1 MATQSSKHS
10 HESKL
15 SQKSKL
21 SPKGI
26 LLLIGLSIG
35 WGINWPIMKTI
46 LEELPPL
53 SFRGFC
59 LFFAGLGILAL
70 AKYSGEAIKIPRGY
84 LIKVMCICC
93 LDILAWNIMATYGL
107 SLLPAGRAAML
118 GYTMPIWS
126 IALSVWLLHEKFTW
140 RGGAGLTLGVLGILL
155 LMSDSLTGIAKAPIG
170 AMLMITSAITG
181 ALGMIFLKKWNI
193 PMRTMALTGWL
204 LLLASI
210 PLLIGAVFIDGMPK
224 LPLSTFTIWGLVY
237 NILIGFMFG
246 YWAWN
251 KLVLI
256 LPISVS
262 SLSSLLT
269 PLIGVISSVVLLH
282 EKSGITDWIA
292 VGLIL
297 GAIWV
302 VNSKPKKND
311 GNEIE
316 K

>member
-1 MATQSSKHS
+1 M
-10 HESKL
+10 L
-15 SQKSKL
+15 QKSSQL
-21 SPKGI
+21 SGKGI

-70 AKYSGEAIKIPRGY
+70 ARYSGESIKIPRSY
-84 LIKVMCICC
+84 FAKVLCICC
-93 LDILAWNIMATYGL
+93 LDILLWNILATYGL
-107 SLLPAGRAAML
+107 SMLPAGRAAML
-118 GYTMPIWS
+118 GYTMPIWG
-126 IALSVWLLHEKFTW
+126 IVLSAWILKENFTW
-140 RGGAGLTLGVLGILL
+140 RSGVGLALGIVGIFL
-155 LMSDSLTGIAKAPIG
+155 LMSDSLAGIANAPVG
-170 AMLMITSAITG
+170 AFLMIISAITG

-204 LLLASI
+204 LLLASV
-210 PLLIGAVFIDGMPK
+210 PLLLGAVFVDGMPS
-224 LPLSTFTIWGLVY
+224 LPLSTFTVWGLVY
-237 NILIGFMFG
+237 NVLIGFMFG

-282 EKSGITDWIA
+282 EKSGVSDWVA
-292 VGLIL
+292 VALIL

-302 VNSKPKKND
+302 VNSKSN
-311 GNEIE
+311 
-316 K
+316 